1 MIGSV
6 PESDQRRGEDRK
18 KGVSNPTGPSGRV
31 ISFVVRVLVWFF
43 VVSSGVVLLLRW
55 VPPPTGSVMIQRS
68 VERLWNPKSPAVH
81 YRWARWKS
89 ISPNLPLAVVAAEDQ
104 KFPYHWGFD
113 VESIRKAIDKS
124 RDGGRLR
131 GASTITQQ
139 TAKNL
144 FLWSGRSWVRKGL
157 EAYFAVLLELFW
169 SKRRI
174 LEVYVNIAEFGDGVF
189 GAHAAS
195 TRLLGKSPER
205 LTKRDA
211 ALLAACLPNPKRL
224 RAARPS
230 RYVRSRRAW
239 IQRQMNLLGG
249 VSYLD
254 GIAPVR

>member
-1 MIGSV
+1 
-6 PESDQRRGEDRK
+6 
-18 KGVSNPTGPSGRV
+18 
-31 ISFVVRVLVWFF
+31 
-43 VVSSGVVLLLRW
+43 
-55 VPPPTGSVMIQRS
+55 MIQRS

-81 YRWARWKS
+81 YRWAPWRS

-104 KFPYHWGFD
+104 KFPHHWGFD

-144 FLWSGRSWVRKGL
+144 FLWPGRSWVRKGL

-189 GAHAAS
+189 GAYAAS
-195 TRLLGKSPER
+195 KRLLGKSPAR

-230 RYVRSRRAW
+230 GYVYRRRDW
-239 IQRQMNLLGG
+239 ILRQMNLLDG
-249 VSYLD
+249 VNYLD
-254 GIAPVR
+254 DIAPGR